1 MDLIEGRT
9 GTMPDGTRV
18 IVRGGKIVPIGQPG
32 GAQGS
37 EIYMSTLG
45 KDQAKADVK
54 RLEAATDLQQQGYGA
69 EATALQAESLLPR
82 TPVGAWSG
90 VAEDIG
96 RKVPVLQGLLGVPS
110 AEEIGNLGAYKR
122 LQSMGA
128 LGDAANLKGPM
139 SDKDIA
145 FLKGMQYDPQGTREF
160 NQQVIAAQ
168 KWAAKRQ
175 TAYGAAL
182 KSWTRTLGSPSAV
195 NADGLDFGSWWGKY
209 SSEQLPPPG
218 VPRRAAA
225 PASAPAA
232 GPVKKG
238 SRQSPVRVNTP
249 EEAKALAPGTVFITP
264 DGRTKVR

>member
-1 MDLIEGRT
+1 MDLVEGRT

-45 KDQAKADVK
+45 RDQAKADVK
-54 RLEAATDLQQQGYGA
+54 RLEGATDLQQQGYGA

-90 VAEDIG
+90 VAEGIG
-96 RKVPVLQGLLGVPS
+96 KKAPFLQGRLGVPS
-110 AEEIGNLGAYKR
+110 AEQLGNLGSYKR

-139 SDKDIA
+139 SDKDVA
-145 FLKGMQYDPQGTREF
+145 FLKGMQYDPEGTREY
-160 NQQVIAAQ
+160 NRQVIEAQ
-168 KWAAKRQ
+168 KWAARRQ
-175 TAYGAAL
+175 TAYGSAL

-195 NADGLDFGSWWGKY
+195 NANGLDFGSWWGKY
-209 SSEQLPPPG
+209 SAEALPPPG
-218 VPRRAAA
+218 TPRRAPAAAA
-225 PASAPAA
+225 PPRKPATNGASGMTDADL
-232 GPVKKG
+232 K
-238 SRQSPVRVNTP
+238 
-249 EEAKALAPGTVFITP
+249 KALGL
-264 DGRTKVR
+264 

>member
-1 MDLIEGRT
+1 MDLVEGRT

-37 EIYMSTLG
+37 EVYMATLG
-45 KDQAKADVK
+45 RDQAKADVK
-54 RLEAATDLQQQGYGA
+54 RLEGATDLQQQGYGA

-90 VAEDIG
+90 FAESIG
-96 RKVPVLQGLLGVPS
+96 KKVPFLQGKLGVPS
-110 AEEIGNLGAYKR
+110 AEELGNLGSYKR

-139 SDKDIA
+139 SDKDVA
-145 FLKGMQYDPQGTREF
+145 FLKGMQYDPEGTREY
-160 NQQVIAAQ
+160 NEQVIAAQ
-168 KWAAKRQ
+168 KWAAQRQ
-175 TAYGAAL
+175 TAYGSAL

-195 NADGLDFGSWWGKY
+195 NANGLDFGSWWGKY
-209 SSEQLPPPG
+209 SAEELPPPG
-218 VPRRAAA
+218 TPRRAATA
-225 PASAPAA
+225 PPPPRKPPAA
-232 GPVKKG
+232 AKP
-238 SRQSPVRVNTP
+238 PVRVNTP
-249 EEAKALAPGTVFITP
+249 QEAQALAPGTVFITP

>member
-1 MDLIEGRT
+1 MALVEGRT

-37 EIYMSTLG
+37 EVYMATLG

-54 RLEAATDLQQQGYGA
+54 RLEAATDLQQQGYSS
-69 EATALQAESLLPR
+69 EATALQAESLLPN
-82 TPVGAWSG
+82 TPVGGWSDF
-90 VAEDIG
+90 AESVG
-96 RKVPVLQGLLGVPS
+96 KKVPWAQGWLGVPS
-110 AEEIGNLGAYKR
+110 KEQMGNLGSYKR

-139 SDKDIA
+139 SDKDVA
-145 FLKGMQYDPQGTREF
+145 FLKGMQYDPEGTREY

-168 KWAAKRQ
+168 KWAAQRQ
-175 TAYGAAL
+175 TAYGSAL

-195 NADGLDFGSWWGKY
+195 NANGLDFGSWWGKY
-209 SSEQLPPPG
+209 AAETLPPPG
-218 VPRRAAA
+218 VARRAPPAPPRKAA
-225 PASAPAA
+225 PAGGKP
-232 GPVKKG
+232 
-238 SRQSPVRVNTP
+238 PVRVNSP